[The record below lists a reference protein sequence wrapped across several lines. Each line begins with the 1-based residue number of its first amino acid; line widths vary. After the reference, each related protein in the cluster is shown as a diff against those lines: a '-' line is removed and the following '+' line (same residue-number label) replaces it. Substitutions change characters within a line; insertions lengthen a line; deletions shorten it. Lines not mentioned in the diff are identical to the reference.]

1 MTYEATDLDD
11 AEALQR
17 ADTRGVLRSAA
28 SAGAQVRAVASAV
41 AEGELDKLRGLRPR
55 AVVLVAGR
63 GSASRAAAILVGA
76 LAGVVDVPVV
86 RADRTPSWTGSL
98 DLVVVAGDDA
108 GDPVLAQSTAEAVRR
123 GAETVVTAPAEGPV
137 GAAGA
142 GYAVSLAP
150 RVAVLDANRMTHH
163 LAAMLAVLAAVD
175 SGHGQSLGSERGLAQ
190 LADVLDG
197 EALRG
202 GPGRAVFRNA
212 AKSLAARVLGPGSA
226 GTVLAGDSPGTL
238 ALAQHAA
245 SVLLS
250 SGGVAASAVEL
261 IDALAAPRRAGESA
275 AKSIFYDPDFDAPA
289 EDLPVRVFVL
299 ACAASSRET
308 AMRMSA
314 LQDAELVLA
323 GDEPAVGLDSDEDQ
337 SRLGAGA
344 ADGSLSGVARGA
356 TMVAAELD
364 DRPEVMQL
372 AVLAARWE
380 LAAAYVFLANRT
392 DVADGETPDRE
403 R

>member
-11 AEALQR
+11 AEALER

-28 SAGAQVRAVASAV
+28 SAGAQVRAVSSAV
-41 AEGELDKLRGLRPR
+41 AEGELQGLTGLRPR
-55 AVVLVAGR
+55 AVVLVTGR

-108 GDPVLAQSTAEAVRR
+108 GDPVLAQSIADAVRR
-123 GAETVVTAPAEGPV
+123 GAETIVTAPNEGPV

-142 GYAVSLAP
+142 GRAVALPP
-150 RVAVLDANRMTHH
+150 RIQVLDANRMAHH

-175 SGHGQSLGSERGLAQ
+175 SGSGQGVGSARGLAQ

-212 AKSLAARVLGPGSA
+212 AKSLAARLTSSGSA

-238 ALAQHAA
+238 ALAEHSA

-250 SGGVAASAVEL
+250 IGGAAASAVAL
-261 IDALAAPRRAGESA
+261 IDALAAPQQVGESA
-275 AKSIFYDPDFDAPA
+275 ARSIFYDPDFDEPTTA
-289 EDLPVRVFVL
+289 LPLRVFVL

-314 LQDAELVLA
+314 LADAELVLA
-323 GDEPAVGLDSDEDQ
+323 GDEPAAGLDTDNEDDEYNTGE
-337 SRLGAGA
+337 RGTGAGR
-344 ADGSLSGVARGA
+344 GSLPGVARGT
-356 TMVAAELD
+356 TMAAAELD
-364 DRPEVMQL
+364 DRPEIMQL

-380 LAAAYVFLANRT
+380 LAAAYVFLSKSAIDT
-392 DVADGETPDRE
+392 DRGR
-403 R
+403 